1 MMSTPPHTATSS
13 AEQPAQPTMPNWL
26 MIFLAIACGVIVAN
40 LYYAQPLVGLI
51 RADIGLS
58 AEAAGLIVTLA
69 QIGYAVGLL
78 FIVPLGDIVE
88 NRRLVFVSL
97 LFTVLALL
105 MAAWAGQ
112 ATIFLI
118 ASMLIG
124 LGSVAAQI
132 LVPYASHLAPEQSR
146 GRVVGNIMSGL
157 LLGIMLARP
166 LSSLIADHLGWR
178 AVFFISAALVLI
190 LALVLIRA
198 LPTNRPASRH
208 RYPQL
213 IASMAQLVRH
223 TPILRR
229 RALYHAAIFGTFS
242 LFWTTVPLLL
252 AGPIFHFS
260 QTGIAIFALVGVAGA
275 AAAPIAG
282 RMADRGWIRPGTAMA
297 FAVVI
302 ISMLL
307 PLLARDGSIGSV
319 LLLVLAAI
327 LLDLGV
333 SANLVL
339 GQRAIFSLGAEVR
352 SRLNGLYMAT
362 FFLGGAIGS
371 SAGTWAFEAGGWP
384 AAIALGLALPLLA
397 LVYFVTE
404 FRRNPVESSAK

>member
-1 MMSTPPHTATSS
+1 MMSRNPHTANSS
-13 AEQPAQPTMPNWL
+13 AEQSAQPTMPNWL

-97 LFTVLALL
+97 LFTVFALL

-178 AVFFISAALVLI
+178 AVFFISAALVMI

-198 LPTNRPASRH
+198 LPTNRPASHH

-307 PLLARDGSIGSV
+307 PLLARDGSIVSV

-371 SAGTWAFEAGGWP
+371 SAGTWAFEAGGWT

-397 LVYFVTE
+397 LVYFATE

>member
-1 MMSTPPHTATSS
+1 MSTKEHTKVTSTD
-13 AEQPAQPTMPNWL
+13 QHTMPGWL
-26 MIFLAIACGVIVAN
+26 MIFLAIACGIIVAN

-51 RADIGLS
+51 RTDIGLS

-69 QIGYAVGLL
+69 QIGYAAGLL

-88 NRRLVFVSL
+88 NRRLVFVLL
-97 LFTVLALL
+97 LFTALALI

-112 ATIFLI
+112 ATVFLA

-132 LVPYASHLAPEQSR
+132 LVPYASHLAPEPSR

-166 LSSLIADHLGWR
+166 VSSLIAAHLGWR
-178 AVFFISAALVLI
+178 AVFVISAVLVTL

-198 LPTNRPASRH
+198 LPSNRPAARH
-208 RYPQL
+208 RYPYL

-223 TPILRR
+223 TPVLRR

-252 AGPIFHFS
+252 AGPVFHFS

-282 RMADRGWIRPGTAMA
+282 RLADRGWIRPGTAIA
-297 FAVVI
+297 FAIVI
-302 ISMLL
+302 VSMLL
-307 PLLARDGSIGSV
+307 PLLARDGSMISV

-362 FFLGGAIGS
+362 FFLGGALGS
-371 SAGTWAFEAGGWP
+371 SVGTWAFETGGWT
-384 AAIALGLALPLLA
+384 AAVGIGIALPVVAFM
-397 LVYFVTE
+397 YFMTE
-404 FRRNPVESSAK
+404 FRRSSIDVSAKSAE

>member
-1 MMSTPPHTATSS
+1 MSVQTEMNSTS
-13 AEQPAQPTMPNWL
+13 EQHTMPQWL

-51 RADIGLS
+51 RNDIGLS
-58 AEAAGLIVTLA
+58 AQAAGLIVTLA

-88 NRRLVFVSL
+88 NRRLVFISL
-97 LFTVLALL
+97 LFTVVALL
-105 MAAWAGQ
+105 IAAWAGQ
-112 ATIFLI
+112 ATVFLV

-132 LVPYASHLAPEQSR
+132 LVPYASHLTPEQSR

-178 AVFFISAALVLI
+178 AVFLISAGLVTL
-190 LALVLIRA
+190 LALVLVKA

-208 RYPQL
+208 AYPKL
-213 IASMAQLVRH
+213 IASMAHLVRD

-229 RALYHAAIFGTFS
+229 RALYHAAIFGSFS

-252 AGPIFHFS
+252 AGPVFHFS
-260 QTGIAIFALVGVAGA
+260 QTSIAIFALVGVAGA

-282 RMADRGWIRPGTAMA
+282 RMADRGWIRPGTAIA
-297 FAVVI
+297 FSIVI
-302 ISMLL
+302 LSMLL

-319 LLLVLAAI
+319 LLLVLSAI

-371 SAGTWAFEAGGWP
+371 SVGTWAFESGGWT
-384 AAIALGLALPLLA
+384 AAIAIGMAMPVLALL
-397 LVYFVTE
+397 YFITE
-404 FRRNPVESSAK
+404 FRRSTVQSTTSGKS